1 MKKISYSA
9 VTQVYLNDNQL
20 TFLPNDFFVAF
31 PSLRWLDLRNNKL
44 ENLFEIDSLI
54 HSKVQTI
61 KKVIY
66 FHFVRLLDLAC
77 IWIINCKSHEEV
89 FSKYTPTSLNNMK
102 LKLLL
107 SSLLQVIACINRQSK
122 FRQCQVARYYHFIL
136 SFMKRWILHRNMI
149 YDTRSQRVFND

>member
-1 MKKISYSA
+1 MILWYKISIEKLYLLVSLFSIFSEEKRMKKISYST

-20 TFLPNDFFVAF
+20 TILPNDFFVAF

-66 FHFVRLLDLAC
+66 FHFVWLLDLAC

-107 SSLLQVIACINRQSK
+107 SSLLQVIACINR
-122 FRQCQVARYYHFIL
+122 
-136 SFMKRWILHRNMI
+136 
-149 YDTRSQRVFND
+149 